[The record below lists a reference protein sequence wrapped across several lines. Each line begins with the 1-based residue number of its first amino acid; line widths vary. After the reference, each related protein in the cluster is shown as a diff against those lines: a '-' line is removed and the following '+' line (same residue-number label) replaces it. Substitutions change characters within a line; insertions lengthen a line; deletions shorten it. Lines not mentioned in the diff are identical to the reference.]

1 MGRVLEAPGTVALSW
16 SWGPMTKR
24 LEFRSNTAASGKL
37 GLGPAC
43 LVLAASLAASG
54 MAVADTVRD
63 CEQIDSA
70 PLVVRACSALMAEA
84 SLDPMAKGRVFTMRG
99 IAWLKEEEPAAAIS
113 DFTRAINLDAGNIN
127 AIKGRAKAYT
137 LLGNHDLAAA
147 DWASIIGKK
156 PNDEEAYRNKAAAHL
171 AAGRSGQALA
181 DYSKAIEI
189 DPKSVEAYIGRAGVY
204 EHLNEREKSMGE
216 FSAALQ
222 IDPAYIPTYLAR
234 AEAAERWG
242 DHKLAIDSYVTLLKY
257 NGVFWQARKALQR
270 LGVSNQP

>member
-1 MGRVLEAPGTVALSW
+1 MTTKSELASNATAPRMTRLGLPGLVLTACLAAAG
-16 SWGPMTKR
+16 
-24 LEFRSNTAASGKL
+24 TAAI
-37 GLGPAC
+37 
-43 LVLAASLAASG
+43 
-54 MAVADTVRD
+54 ADTKRD

-84 SLDPMAKGRVFTMRG
+84 KLDPMAKGRVFTMRG
-99 IAWLKEEEPAAAIS
+99 VAWLKEEEPAAAVS

-127 AIKGRAKAYT
+127 AIKGRARAYT
-137 LLGNHDLAAA
+137 LLGSHDLAAA

-156 PNDEEAYRNKAAAHL
+156 PNDEEAYRYRAAAHL
-171 AAGRSGQALA
+171 AAGKSGQAMA
-181 DYSKAIEI
+181 DFTMAIEI

-222 IDPAYIPTYLAR
+222 IDPAYVPTYIAR

-242 DHKLAIDSYVTLLKY
+242 DNKLAIDSYVTLLKY